1 MKLEKNASVCMKAL
15 PFWMLPY
22 TFYMYYLSLFLL
34 EKGLNSTQIT
44 LLMTVSNITSLV
56 FSFIASPIVDKLG
69 RRNALLVFDLLSSA
83 VPAAIFLISQ
93 SFVPAMIAMGLTG
106 LNKIMSTA
114 YYLVMIEDTSDRN
127 SIDSMNMFNILSV
140 VAGVATPLAG
150 IVVSKM
156 GIVRGEELF
165 LIVSVVSMTFQAI
178 IRHFFIE
185 ESPTGKE
192 IRKSHAKFSFGSVF
206 KSYKGTF
213 KAFYE
218 NKKLLAALLV
228 NAIMYVYY
236 NLCTTTS
243 LLFTPYFANYRHLEG
258 IALSSIGAIYS
269 VGTLFSML
277 VINPRISRKTIYPY
291 TFSAGLVSLIGF
303 GLIIFCPAGNT
314 AMLFCAVILLAI
326 SYGVLKSAADAI
338 LAMETNGEYGAG
350 IYSFSFVLSAVFSIL
365 ALQLMDSLYMK
376 SPNWLFGLSAIL
388 VVFIILICI
397 PNLSISNISNKGS
410 NKKNA

>member
-22 TFYMYYLSLFLL
+22 TFYMYYLSLFLM
-34 EKGLNSTQIT
+34 EKGLSSGQIT
-44 LLMTVSNITSLV
+44 MLMTVSNVTSLV

-69 RRNALLVFDLLSSA
+69 RKNALLVFDLLSSA

-93 SFVPAMIAMGLTG
+93 SFVPALIAMGMTG
-106 LNKIMSTA
+106 LNRIMSTA

-127 SIDSMNMFNILSV
+127 SIDTMNMFNIISV

-150 IVVSKM
+150 VVISRR
-156 GIVRGEELF
+156 GIIEGEKLF
-165 LIVSVVSMTFQAI
+165 LIVSVVSMTLQAI

-192 IRKSHAKFSFGSVF
+192 IKNFHESFSLKNVLE
-206 KSYKGTF
+206 SYKGTI
-213 KAFYE
+213 KAFYQ
-218 NKKLLAALLV
+218 NRKLLAALLV

-291 TFSAGLVSLIGF
+291 TFVAGLVSLAGF
-303 GLIIFCPAGNT
+303 GLIILCPAGNSIL
-314 AMLFCAVILLAI
+314 LFCAVILLAI

-338 LAMETNGEYGAG
+338 LAVETAGEFGAG
-350 IYSFSFVLSAVFSIL
+350 IYSFSFVLSAIFSIL
-365 ALQLMDSLYMK
+365 ALQLMDVLYEK

-388 VVFIILICI
+388 VVIIILICI
-397 PNLSISNISNKGS
+397 PNLSISNKRSK
-410 NKKNA
+410 KKNA

>member
-22 TFYMYYLSLFLL
+22 TFYMYYLSLFLM
-34 EKGLNSTQIT
+34 EKGLTSGQIT
-44 LLMTVSNITSLV
+44 MLMTVSNVTSLV
-56 FSFIASPIVDKLG
+56 FSFMASPIVDKLG
-69 RRNALLVFDLLSSA
+69 RKNALLVFDLLSSA

-93 SFVPAMIAMGLTG
+93 SFVPALIAMGMTG
-106 LNKIMSTA
+106 LNRIMSTA

-127 SIDSMNMFNILSV
+127 SIDTMNMFNIISV

-150 IVVSKM
+150 VVISRM
-156 GIVRGEELF
+156 GIIEGEKLF
-165 LIVSVVSMTFQAI
+165 LIVSVVSMTLQAI

-192 IRKSHAKFSFGSVF
+192 IKNFHESFSLKIVLE
-206 KSYKGTF
+206 SYKGTI
-213 KAFYE
+213 KAFYQ

-291 TFSAGLVSLIGF
+291 TFVAGLVSLAGF
-303 GLIIFCPAGNT
+303 GLILLCPAGNSVL
-314 AMLFCAVILLAI
+314 LFGSVILLAI

-338 LAMETNGEYGAG
+338 LAVETAGEFGAG
-350 IYSFSFVLSAVFSIL
+350 IYSFSFVLSAIFSIL
-365 ALQLMDSLYMK
+365 ALQLMDVLYEK

-388 VVFIILICI
+388 VVIIILICI
-397 PNLSISNISNKGS
+397 PNLSISNKRSK
-410 NKKNA
+410 KKNA

>member
-22 TFYMYYLSLFLL
+22 TFYMYYLSLFLM
-34 EKGLNSTQIT
+34 EKGLSSGQIT
-44 LLMTVSNITSLV
+44 MLMTVSNVTSLV

-69 RRNALLVFDLLSSA
+69 RKNSLLVFDLLSSA

-93 SFVPAMIAMGLTG
+93 SFVPALIAMGMTG
-106 LNKIMSTA
+106 LNRIMSTA
-114 YYLVMIEDTSDRN
+114 YYLVMMEDTSDRN
-127 SIDSMNMFNILSV
+127 SIDTMNMFNIISV
-140 VAGVATPLAG
+140 IAGVATPLAG
-150 IVVSKM
+150 VVISRM
-156 GIVRGEELF
+156 GIIEGEKLF
-165 LIVSVVSMTFQAI
+165 LIVSVVSMTLQAI
-178 IRHFFIE
+178 IRQFFIE

-192 IRKSHAKFSFGSVF
+192 IKNFHESFSLKNVL
-206 KSYKGTF
+206 KSYKGTI
-213 KAFYE
+213 KAFYQ
-218 NKKLLAALLV
+218 NRKLLAALLV

-277 VINPRISRKTIYPY
+277 IINPRISRKTIYPY
-291 TFSAGLVSLIGF
+291 TFVAGLVSLAGF
-303 GLIIFCPAGNT
+303 GLIILCPAGNSIL
-314 AMLFCAVILLAI
+314 LFCAVILLAI

-338 LAMETNGEYGAG
+338 LAVETAGEFGAG
-350 IYSFSFVLSAVFSIL
+350 IYSFSFVLSAIFSIL
-365 ALQLMDSLYMK
+365 ALQLMDVLYEK

-388 VVFIILICI
+388 VVIIILICI
-397 PNLSISNISNKGS
+397 PNLSISNKRSK
-410 NKKNA
+410 KKNA